1 MKNGHLVLLTGRNK
15 DIVFRSSGSGQIRI
29 NGNDLLATKLQSI
42 NQELDPINSN
52 TNDIV
57 AQQNSPIDRLVD
69 RKLSIVETRIS
80 SRIDELT
87 QRLND
92 TIIFQKKISSS
103 LYNTKNCL
111 YDICVTKK
119 RK

>member
-1 MKNGHLVLLTGRNK
+1 MLLSLILRFFYIIITLIIIVYVKSVKQFDVGHYLDPFDSHPRLLMKNGHLVLLTGRNK

-57 AQQNSPIDRLVD
+57 AQQNSSFDLHV
-69 RKLSIVETRIS
+69 LMNLHNV
-80 SRIDELT
+80 
-87 QRLND
+87 
-92 TIIFQKKISSS
+92 
-103 LYNTKNCL
+103 
-111 YDICVTKK
+111 
-119 RK
+119 